1 MDIKGEYRIHAPR
14 EQVWA
19 ALNDPEMLAKC
30 IPGCEALERVTDSE
44 LKGRIRAAIGP
55 VRATFNTRITL
66 QNLNPPASYTLAGES
81 KAGAAGFGKGSA
93 DVTLEPVDDDTLLS
107 YNARFK
113 VGGKL
118 AQIGSRLVAGATEK
132 TADEFFGNLSREL
145 DSGAAGVSGD
155 STSGTGTGRSG
166 VGKRIIAI
174 ISAVAAIAVLLVVW
188 LLLRE

>member
-1 MDIKGEYRIHAPR
+1 MDVKGEYRIRAPR
-14 EQVWA
+14 EQVWD
-19 ALNDPEMLAKC
+19 ALNDPDMLLKC
-30 IPGCEALERVTDSE
+30 IPGCETLERVTDSE

-66 QNLNPPASYTLAGES
+66 ENLNPPASYTLAGES

-93 DVTLEPVDDDTLLS
+93 DVTLEPVDDGTLLS

-145 DSGAAGVSGD
+145 DSGAADTSGD
-155 STSGTGTGRSG
+155 STSGPGTAQSG

-174 ISAVAAIAVLLVVW
+174 GAAVAVLLVVW

>member
-1 MDIKGEYRIHAPR
+1 MDVKGEYRIRAPR
-14 EQVWA
+14 EQVWE
-19 ALNDPEMLAKC
+19 ALNDPDMLLKC
-30 IPGCEALERVTDSE
+30 IPGCETLERITDSE

-66 QNLNPPASYTLAGES
+66 DNLNPPASYTLAGES

-93 DVTLEPVDDDTLLS
+93 DVTLEPVDDGTLLC

-145 DSGAAGVSGD
+145 DSGAAGTSGD
-155 STSGTGTGRSG
+155 STSRPGTGQSG
-166 VGKRIIAI
+166 AGKRIIAV
-174 ISAVAAIAVLLVVW
+174 VAAIAVLVAVW

>member
-1 MDIKGEYRIHAPR
+1 MDVKGEYRIRAPR
-14 EQVWA
+14 EQVWV

-30 IPGCEALERVTDSE
+30 IPGCEVLERVTDSE

-66 QNLNPPASYTLAGES
+66 ENLNPPASYTLAGES
-81 KAGAAGFGKGSA
+81 KAGGAGFGKGSA
-93 DVTLEPVDDDTLLS
+93 DVTLEPVDDGTLLS

-145 DSGAAGVSGD
+145 DSGAGGVSDD
-155 STSGTGTGRSG
+155 STPGPGTGQSG
-166 VGKRIIAI
+166 VGKRMVAIAG
-174 ISAVAAIAVLLVVW
+174 AVVAVAVLLVMW

>member
-1 MDIKGEYRIHAPR
+1 MDVNGEYRIGAPR

-19 ALNDPEMLAKC
+19 ALNDPEMLLKC
-30 IPGCEALERVTDSE
+30 IPGCETLERVSDSE
-44 LKGRIRAAIGP
+44 LKGRIRTAIGP

-66 QNLNPPASYTLAGES
+66 GNLNPPVSYTLTGES

-93 DVTLEPVDDDTLLS
+93 DVTLEPVDDGTRLC

-118 AQIGSRLVAGATEK
+118 AQVGSRLVAGATEK

-145 DSGAAGVSGD
+145 DTSAAGTTGD
-155 STSGTGTGRSG
+155 IAPGPDAGRSG
-166 VGKRIIAI
+166 MSKRIMAV
-174 ISAVAAIAVLLVVW
+174 VAAIAVLLIVW
-188 LLLRE
+188 LLLQE

>member
-1 MDIKGEYRIHAPR
+1 MDVKGEYRIRAPR
-14 EQVWA
+14 EQVWQ
-19 ALNDPEMLAKC
+19 ALNDPEMLLKC
-30 IPGCEALERVTDSE
+30 IPGCETLERVTDSE

-66 QNLNPPASYTLAGES
+66 ENLDPPNSYTLTGES

-93 DVTLEPVDDDTLLS
+93 DVVLESAGDGTLLR

-118 AQIGSRLVAGATEK
+118 AQVGSRLVAGATEK
-132 TADEFFGNLSREL
+132 TADEFFGNLSRAL
-145 DSGAAGVSGD
+145 DSDASGTPGDYVSGPGAGQ
-155 STSGTGTGRSG
+155 SAA
-166 VGKRIIAI
+166 GKRIVAI
-174 ISAVAAIAVLLVVW
+174 VAAVAVLVGVW